1 MVFLF
6 YQKRALFLYDSKHL
20 PCAGPAGATQAAA
33 AYLFHCTVSSDIG
46 LPPST
51 VHRLLQT
58 LCEKGF
64 VYRDEQTHLYQLGP
78 ALISLG
84 TAAAQGQDLRQLATP
99 VLQRLAQQ
107 ALEDAF
113 LIIPFRLSRVGSL
126 PGGRPQQS
134 ARDREVRL

>member
-1 MVFLF
+1 MI
-6 YQKRALFLYDSKHL
+6 QSISRALDLLELLKRPQRTFSIAQL
-20 PCAGPAGATQAAA
+20 
-33 AYLFHCTVSSDIG
+33 SSDIG

-113 LIIPFRLSRVGSL
+113 HSFRLSRVGSL